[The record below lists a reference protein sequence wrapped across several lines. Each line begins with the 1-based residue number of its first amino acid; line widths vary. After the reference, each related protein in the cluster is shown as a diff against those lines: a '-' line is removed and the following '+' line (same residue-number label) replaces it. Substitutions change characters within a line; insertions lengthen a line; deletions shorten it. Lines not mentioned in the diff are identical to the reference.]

1 MMKNK
6 YHLCLSITIVE
17 PILYLVLYVKKKKL
31 DGCRVLSQLS
41 SNERMLFYYFLPNT
55 EKIFLKSLII

>member
-1 MMKNK
+1 MKNK

-17 PILYLVLYVKKKKL
+17 PILYLVRYVKNRKNWMA
-31 DGCRVLSQLS
+31 GGSQLS

-55 EKIFLKSLII
+55 ENIFLKSLII